1 MIAFRVIF
9 NHYELVSHVCE
20 WNWPKLF
27 NFGIL
32 SDNFEII
39 FRIPDGTFFHS
50 YNRSRNWS
58 WKSYLNSICT
68 FFHFFTFTRARIKL
82 SLLEARFSHVFR
94 GRFIVHCRVNRR
106 PRSCLGPK
114 SLAIST
120 PTRTWTTFGSTSCQ
134 ISLIS
139 KVFPLPISL
148 VSSHY
153 SQPPL
158 TLGEF
163 VHGGRFICQVL
174 FPQRNC
180 SIFKEKEY
188 ETERKFLLTIDT

>member
-1 MIAFRVIF
+1 MPS
-9 NHYELVSHVCE
+9 ELFLIIT
-20 WNWPKLF
+20 NWFLTCVNGIGQSYLTLVFCPIISKLF
-27 NFGIL
+27 LEFLTG
-32 SDNFEII
+32 
-39 FRIPDGTFFHS
+39 RFFTVTIDHETG
-50 YNRSRNWS
+50 S